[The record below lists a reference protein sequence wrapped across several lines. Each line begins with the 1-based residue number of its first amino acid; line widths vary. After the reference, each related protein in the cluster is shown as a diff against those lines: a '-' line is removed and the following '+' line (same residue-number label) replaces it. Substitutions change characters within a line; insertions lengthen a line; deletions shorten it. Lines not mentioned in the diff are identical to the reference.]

1 MMTLCIVAAL
11 MSITAGPENY
21 FWYDLI
27 PITQF
32 MITLLSDVIHDLNYQ
47 RNTKF
52 FLTVIKRK
60 VVGRCKV
67 FLRNKYFYFA
77 KVTVQLFAVSQNICV
92 LKKCW

>member
-32 MITLLSDVIHDLNYQ
+32 MITLLSDVILDLNYQ
-47 RNTKF
+47 RNIF
-52 FLTVIKRK
+52 FLTVIKIK
-60 VVGRCKV
+60 VLGQYKV
-67 FLRNKYFYFA
+67 FY
-77 KVTVQLFAVSQNICV
+77 
-92 LKKCW
+92 